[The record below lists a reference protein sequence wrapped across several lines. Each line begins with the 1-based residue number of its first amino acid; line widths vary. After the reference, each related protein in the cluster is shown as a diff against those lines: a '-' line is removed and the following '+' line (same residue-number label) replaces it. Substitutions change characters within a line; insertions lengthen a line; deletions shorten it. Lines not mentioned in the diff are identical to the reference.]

1 MIEVVLM
8 NTRQQ
13 KELVARMT
21 CVGKD
26 RVWVSPYNAEEI
38 SSAITRHD
46 MRTLIGKDIIK
57 IVRIKGQSRVRA
69 RTILLQKKKSQRCG
83 PGSRKGTSKTRTPH
97 KAEWMKKIRALRAD
111 LMKMRVKKIIKP
123 EEYTKLYRLSSSGF
137 FRNKTHLNLYIKKL
151 KE

>member
-1 MIEVVLM
+1 M

-26 RVWVSPYNAEEI
+26 RVWVSPDNAEEI

-46 MRTLIGKDIIK
+46 MRTLIGKDLVK
-57 IVRIKGQSRVRA
+57 VVLIKGQSRVRA
-69 RTILLQKKKSQRCG
+69 RLIASKKKKSQRSG
-83 PGSRKGTSKTRTPH
+83 PGSRKGTAKTRTPP

-111 LMKMRVKKIIKP
+111 LLKMKTKNIIKP

-137 FRNKTHLNLYIKKL
+137 FRNKSHLNLYIKKL

>member
-1 MIEVVLM
+1 M

-26 RVWVSPYNAEEI
+26 RVWLSPYNAEEI

-46 MRTLIGKDIIK
+46 MRTLIGQGIIK
-57 IVRIKGQSRVRA
+57 VRLIKGQSRVRA
-69 RTILLQKKKSQRCG
+69 RKILLQKKKSQRKG
-83 PGSRKGTSKTRTPH
+83 PGSRKGTAKTRTSH
-97 KAEWMKKIRALRAD
+97 KGEWMKKVRALRTD
-111 LMKMRVKKIIKP
+111 LLKMKVKKIIKP